1 MFQNMFPSINV
12 AKVHLNDLKRCAMFN
27 FNSGDETLDFRHL
40 YVLIRRNYI
49 RKQHKN
55 ISGWS

>member
-12 AKVHLNDLKRCAMFN
+12 AKVHLNDLKRCAMLN

-40 YVLIRRNYI
+40 YVLIRINYI
-49 RKQHKN
+49 RKHLPL
-55 ISGWS
+55 ST